1 MEADMNN
8 VKSII
13 STWLLA
19 TIFLVAC
26 CAAPGC
32 KSNNGS
38 SELLEREL
46 RCQEDRIYQLEDEL
60 DEACYAL
67 ESSRRE
73 NESLKKELTGGDKGA
88 GGRFAPSGSGGPPKI
103 STPAIPDVEIPDL
116 DGLPIETPADEAPR
130 FLPKSNGSSGLDE
143 APPFKAG
150 SLKSLF
156 GNGGDESKF
165 SPATL
170 REKPLTGDAS
180 RVTKLVINR
189 QLTGGW
195 NADGHHGDE
204 GVFVA
209 FEPRDANN
217 KLVEA
222 TGDVSIVVLDPSQ
235 SGAAARVARWDYVA
249 DEAEMHFRSGPI
261 GRGFQFEL
269 PWPSDPPKNRDLRL
283 FVRFSKTNGEQV
295 ETDAKI
301 RITPC
306 DNWTS
311 KEPEPPAE
319 EVAAEEAEAE
329 IAEPEPR
336 SKPQVRTAELP
347 DRRSETPEPRQPASR
362 LKTTPRPWAPMR

>member
-8 VKSII
+8 LKALI
-13 STWLLA
+13 SPTLLFTSLA
-19 TIFLVAC
+19 VGL

-32 KSNNGS
+32 KSHGN

-73 NESLKKELTGGDKGA
+73 NEALKKELAGGDKGA
-88 GGRFAPSGSGGPPKI
+88 GGRFAPSASGGLPKI
-103 STPAIPDVEIPDL
+103 LTPAIPEVDVPDL
-116 DGLPIETPADEAPR
+116 DALPVETPAEAAPR
-130 FLPKSNGSSGLDE
+130 YLPRSSKSPDLEE
-143 APPFKAG
+143 APPYKPM
-150 SLKSLF
+150 
-156 GNGGDESKF
+156 KF
-165 SPATL
+165 STPILGDDEDGEKLQSPAL
-170 REKPLTGDAS
+170 KGKPLTGDANA
-180 RVTKLVINR
+180 VTKLVINR

-222 TGDVSIVVLDPSQ
+222 AGDISIVILDPSQ
-235 SGAAARVARWDYVA
+235 TGAAARVARWDYVA
-249 DEAEMHFRSGPI
+249 DEAEMHFRTGPI

-269 PWPSDPPKNRDLRL
+269 PWPSNPPKNRELRL
-283 FVRFSKTNGEQV
+283 FLRYSKTNGVQI

-301 RITPC
+301 RVTPY
-306 DNWTS
+306 DNWTA
-311 KEPEPPAE
+311 KEPESSE
-319 EVAAEEAEAE
+319 EE
-329 IAEPEPR
+329 IAVKKPEDEGSHR
-336 SKPQVRTAELP
+336 QAQNTARTAELP
-347 DRRSETPEPRQPASR
+347 KKSKPPEAKQPASR
-362 LKTTPRPWAPMR
+362 LTKKPRPWAPVR